1 MFSIHANECEV
12 SSVHKVLV
20 RVHLQQRL
28 PDMGA
33 SCLRAARADWEGR
46 MTRRYGEMILV
57 AQHTGNNHPR
67 CFIWRG
73 STYRVV
79 AVLATWHLRDRW
91 WKPASQGYDDAP
103 GPAVDQESDRHYYRL
118 DCSPGLL
125 CDLYFDAASDRWIL
139 DRVYD

>member
-1 MFSIHANECEV
+1 MDANR
-12 SSVHKVLV
+12 H
-20 RVHLQQRL
+20 RL
-28 PDMGA
+28 
-33 SCLRAARADWEGR
+33 ARADPEGR

-57 AQHTGNNHPR
+57 AQHTDNNHPR

-91 WKPASQGYDDAP
+91 WKPVSQGYAGTSRP
-103 GPAVDQESDRHYYRL
+103 VVDQESDRHYYRL
-118 DCSPGLL
+118 DCSPELL
-125 CDLYFDAASDRWIL
+125 CDVYFDAASDRWIL